1 MFYVYILQSEAK
13 HRLYIGKTT
22 NLKRRLEEHNTGQNV
37 STKAY
42 RPWTLIFYEAYP
54 KKTDADR
61 RERYLKTTQ
70 GHQAI
75 NRMLKDYLVEYEMK
89 HFEYQGSTT

>member
-1 MFYVYILQSEAK
+1 MFYVYILQSQVK
-13 HRLYIGKTT
+13 NRLYIGRT
-22 NLKRRLEEHNTGQNV
+22 NDLKRRVTEHNTGQNV

-42 RPWTLIFYEAYP
+42 KPWTLIFYEAYINFDDS
-54 KKTDADR
+54 KR

-75 NRMLKDYLVEYEMK
+75 KRMLSSHFQKNTET